1 MWGRGDDKMRG
12 TYRVISLAIR
22 SAVCVMGEGYRTKY
36 QNDLNIKSVYIIQL
50 TIMVLFKPGLTN
62 VYLTCV
68 YWERNCPMFK

>member
-1 MWGRGDDKMRG
+1 MRE

-22 SAVCVMGEGYRTKY
+22 SAVCVMGEGYR
-36 QNDLNIKSVYIIQL
+36 NDLNIKSVYIIQL

-62 VYLTCV
+62 VYLTFV